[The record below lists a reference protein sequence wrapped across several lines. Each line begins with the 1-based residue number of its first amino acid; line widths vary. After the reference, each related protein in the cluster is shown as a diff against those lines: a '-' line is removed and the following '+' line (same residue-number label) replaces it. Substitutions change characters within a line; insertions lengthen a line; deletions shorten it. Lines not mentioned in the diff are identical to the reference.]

1 MPPRPAG
8 ATIRAMTNPTAAI
21 ARYVLV
27 PDPRPPV
34 PPPAAPVRR
43 LRLARIN
50 PVGPPKRDRSGY
62 PHLKRV
68 FD

>member
-1 MPPRPAG
+1 
-8 ATIRAMTNPTAAI
+8 MTNPTAAV

-27 PDPRPPV
+27 PDPRPV
-34 PPPAAPVRR
+34 ARRPAAPTRR

-50 PVGPPKRDRSGY
+50 PVGPPKRDRTGY